1 MTRTIDADALTNKYG
16 DWYTE
21 EGTEE
26 GFIGCLKQLIDGQPT
41 VDAVPTEWIDKYT
54 YENPLT
60 CYEGFHSYIRN
71 MICEW
76 RKENEQIQVQ
86 TGQANLYNQRV

>member
-1 MTRTIDADALTNKYG
+1 MKLIDADALKYHKVFKEDWLGNKGKYSNAIFE
-16 DWYTE
+16 DE
-21 EGTEE
+21 VEA
-26 GFIGCLKQLIDGQPT
+26 QPT

-60 CYEGFHSYIRN
+60 CYEGFHAYIRN

-76 RKENEQIQVQ
+76 RKENES
-86 TGQANLYNQRV
+86 